1 MVDFRCWGLTP
12 PPHCLLRPAPGTG
25 SCPATSAAPG
35 ASAGMQ
41 GASPLASPSL
51 YRKVCWLTGGLR
63 NRNPPGTPYRS
74 RREFWGTGNL
84 PVCSATSGA
93 VVGVPGAKP
102 PANSTKKLPLP
113 QWGRGSGGWG
123 NRLMRSRGKT
133 GEAGRRHP
141 SRHCIS
147 QGAPGTPGQDTPGT
161 VSRPVC
167 RAAPGAVQGCRG
179 RSPRQNKLK
188 GSPFPSGEGGRGGD
202 GGEKV

>member
-1 MVDFRCWGLTP
+1 MRKMVDFRCWGLTP

-141 SRHCIS
+141 S
-147 QGAPGTPGQDTPGT
+147 GTGKPPGQPGNTGRRHPFRHRKRTHEPAVRGTDTPAKPPT
-161 VSRPVC
+161 P
-167 RAAPGAVQGCRG
+167 QGI
-179 RSPRQNKLK
+179 N
-188 GSPFPSGEGGRGGD
+188 PFPPTAFQPPPAAGRR
-202 GGEKV
+202 